1 MDVISL
7 DKGKVKFFDNV
18 VIKKSSYNEFYNL
31 RKARNHICNL
41 NYVRI
46 NDINYKIKTPHI
58 FDFDGQYIFM
68 ERCFG
73 NNLELLLRSKENHC
87 IGVLQKAEISI
98 FIFCDRKDKNTAM
111 MKVKDL
117 GIKSV
122 HHAYLTDKQIERV
135 EEYYSNIN

>member
-1 MDVISL
+1 M
-7 DKGKVKFFDNV
+7 
-18 VIKKSSYNEFYNL
+18 SSYWCFSVNCREM
-31 RKARNHICNL
+31 
-41 NYVRI
+41 
-46 NDINYKIKTPHI
+46 YKDNIVQI
-58 FDFDGQYIFM
+58 A
-68 ERCFG
+68 ECV
-73 NNLELLLRSKENHC
+73 KENHC